1 MQPRIIIQNYDALL
15 AMDSYLR
22 RRFGIVTRQRTN
34 ESANRLES
42 LAGLVTLADDR
53 ECLMEWENVFRLI
66 PRVAV
71 LSEPW
76 LQNADDVLRATV
88 DAYES
93 IVKRMTYLNFVE
105 SSKEFAKYYHMVNN
119 KGKTVNKS
127 FYSRKFMVHVDHPLF
142 IIATEMQEP
151 KLQGAMLFFHT
162 PMSEDA
168 VQMEEDVK
176 TELIDSTK
184 QHLLHEFSIGD
195 ATFLYEQ
202 MFDGNGKLSNYG
214 KKNVNVDLK
223 K

>member
-1 MQPRIIIQNYDALL
+1 MQHRVIITNYDALL

-22 RRFGIVTRQRTN
+22 RRFGIVTRVRTS
-34 ESANRLES
+34 ESANRLDS
-42 LAGLVTLADDR
+42 LQGLVTLADGQ
-53 ECLMEWENVFRLI
+53 ECLLEWENVFRLL

-76 LQNADDVLRATV
+76 LQNSDDVLRATV
-88 DAYES
+88 DAYDS
-93 IVKRMTYLNFVE
+93 IVERLSYLKFVE
-105 SSKEFAKYYHMVNN
+105 SSKEITKYYHMVNN
-119 KGKTVNKS
+119 KGKTINKS

-142 IIATEMQEP
+142 VIATELQEP

-162 PMSEDA
+162 PMSEEA

-176 TELIDSTK
+176 MELLDSTK
-184 QHLLHEFSIGD
+184 QHLQHEFSIGD

-202 MFDGNGKLSNYG
+202 MFDGNGKLTNYG